1 MMLLALTILGL
12 ALLSVPIAGPALG
25 LHLPASS
32 SILLTAFGAFRD
44 EVHAERRAMSR
55 AVILALVVA
64 LISMVVS
71 TNGLG

>member
-32 SILLTAFGAFRD
+32 SILLTAFGAGLLT
-44 EVHAERRAMSR
+44 
-55 AVILALVVA
+55 LAGTLLVLTRLYQKTKASEAFVRTGA
-64 LISMVVS
+64 GGVP
-71 TNGLG
+71 